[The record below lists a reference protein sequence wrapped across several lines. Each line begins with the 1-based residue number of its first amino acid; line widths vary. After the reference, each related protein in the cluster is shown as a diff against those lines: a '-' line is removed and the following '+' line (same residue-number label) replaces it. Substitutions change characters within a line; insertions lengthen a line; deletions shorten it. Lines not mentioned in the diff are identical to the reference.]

1 MQLPRLIASDVDGT
15 LLDQM
20 DVVTPR
26 TVAAVERLVAAGVG
40 FVLVTGRPPRWI
52 QPIREQLPVVRLAV
66 CANGALLY
74 DAVADEVLWSR
85 TMDPTALAAVAAA
98 ATSTL
103 PDCGIAVERASGS
116 QPSFIADEEYLHA
129 WDTGMAVHHERY
141 DRATLLSEPAVK
153 LLIRCTRLRSEEM
166 YALLAPAI
174 GDAADMTFSTSK
186 GLIEVS
192 PTGVSKATGLAEV
205 TRRLDIAAADVIAFG
220 DMPNDVE
227 MLRWAGRGVA
237 MGNAHPSLLE
247 VADEVTGSNADD
259 GLAQVL
265 ERYL

>member
-1 MQLPRLIASDVDGT
+1 
-15 LLDQM
+15 
-20 DVVTPR
+20 
-26 TVAAVERLVAAGVG
+26 
-40 FVLVTGRPPRWI
+40 
-52 QPIREQLPVVRLAV
+52 
-66 CANGALLY
+66 
-74 DAVADEVLWSR
+74 
-85 TMDPTALAAVAAA
+85 
-98 ATSTL
+98 
-103 PDCGIAVERASGS
+103 
-116 QPSFIADEEYLHA
+116 
-129 WDTGMAVHHERY
+129 
-141 DRATLLSEPAVK
+141 TLLSEPAVK

-166 YALLAPAI
+166 HALLAPAI

-237 MGNAHPSLLE
+237 MGNAHPSLLD